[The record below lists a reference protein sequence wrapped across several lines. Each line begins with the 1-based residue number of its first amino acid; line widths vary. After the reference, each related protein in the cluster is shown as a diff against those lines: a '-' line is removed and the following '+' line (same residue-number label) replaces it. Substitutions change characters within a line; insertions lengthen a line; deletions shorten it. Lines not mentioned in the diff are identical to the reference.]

1 MPGETAVVLLQSLL
15 VKSQLATALRR
26 EDLILDGADDLPPL
40 VHEQNVQPTATAIQY
55 GVPFPLRRGIRPC
68 AASNAILVN
77 GGCSQTRAALGGVE
91 QEMLKEI
98 NPGAV
103 APLGVQ
109 QPGQAPGVNVLLPP
123 LVQELEQIEVLFRR
137 GAFRKQS
144 SQRTQVR
151 NQPVKCRQLAG
162 GFSSCRVHSIYLRAF
177 RPIQTPLALRR
188 RV

>member
-1 MPGETAVVLLQSLL
+1 MPGETAVIPLQSLP
-15 VKSQLATALRR
+15 VKGQLASALRR
-26 EDLILDGADDLPPL
+26 ADLILDGADDLPPL
-40 VHEQNVQPTATAIQY
+40 VHEQNVQPTATAIQH
-55 GVPFPLRRGIRPC
+55 GVPFPLRCGIRPC

-77 GGCSQTRAALGGVE
+77 GGRSQTRAVLSGLE
-91 QEMLKEI
+91 QEVLKGI

-137 GAFRKQS
+137 GAFREQS

-151 NQPVKCRQLAG
+151 DQALKCRQVTG
-162 GFSSCRVHSIYLRAF
+162 GFSSFLFHDTQLQAA
-177 RPIQTPLALRR
+177 RPIQTPLALQR